1 MNNSLLQIK
10 IKERLNKLGSF
21 DYDNLQCW
29 QIAEAFNKAQMQWV
43 NRQIY
48 GLNPSKQGGESN
60 LHTID
65 ELRVLITEHSITGNT
80 NNPLYFESDVLPE
93 NYIAFKRISTYGK
106 NSTCPARPFVVYLA
120 AESDADMLLVDKNS
134 EPSFEWAETFGTLI
148 GNRLRIYT
156 NGVFDV
162 VNPKL
167 VYYRKPL
174 SIQFEGCV
182 DLEGNSIST
191 ANVECEFKD
200 NIVELL
206 IDEAAAI
213 LAGDIE
219 SITQY
224 QRLTQDTNTNS

>member
-1 MNNSLLQIK
+1 M
-10 IKERLNKLGSF
+10 
-21 DYDNLQCW
+21 
-29 QIAEAFNKAQMQWV
+29 
-43 NRQIY
+43 
-48 GLNPSKQGGESN
+48 
-60 LHTID
+60 
-65 ELRVLITEHSITGNT
+65 
-80 NNPLYFESDVLPE
+80 
-93 NYIAFKRISTYGK
+93 
-106 NSTCPARPFVVYLA
+106 YLA

-191 ANVECEFKD
+191 ANVAVYLESSRLD
-200 NIVELL
+200 
-206 IDEAAAI
+206 AGI
-213 LAGDIE
+213 L
-219 SITQY
+219 
-224 QRLTQDTNTNS
+224 